1 MIELLLVPISAL
13 NQYAFCQRRC
23 WYMHVAHEFL
33 DNVHTIEGSLLHER
47 ADSGEATRRGDLQQ
61 IRSVYLYSLQYGLTG
76 KADLIEEQS
85 GEIDPVEF
93 KKGRRKT
100 GMHSRK
106 NLSLEGMET
115 SQGKGAGATEGTTGW
130 GNDQLQLC
138 AQALA
143 LEEMVGREIPR
154 GFLYY
159 AATGRRQEIQ
169 FTAALRQET
178 LETIAKVREL
188 LQTGAR
194 PPALYM
200 PKCKG
205 CSLYRVCLPRETTL
219 IKTTMAPRTMNG

>member
-1 MIELLLVPISAL
+1 MTEPLLVPISAL
-13 NQYAFCQRRC
+13 NQYAFCPRRC

-47 ADSGEATRRGDLQQ
+47 ADSGEATRRGDLLQ
-61 IRSVYLYSLQYGLTG
+61 IRSVYLYSLQYGVSG
-76 KADLIEEQS
+76 RADLIEEHS
-85 GEIDPVEF
+85 GEIYPIEY
-93 KKGRRKT
+93 KKGRR
-100 GMHSRK
+100 GD
-106 NLSLEGMET
+106 
-115 SQGKGAGATEGTTGW
+115 W
-130 GNDQLQLC
+130 GNDQIQLC

-143 LEEMVGREIPR
+143 LEEMLAREILR

-159 AATGRRQEIQ
+159 ATTGRRQEIH

-188 LQTGAR
+188 MQTGER

-205 CSLYRVCLPRETTL
+205 CSLYRVCLPRETAL
-219 IKTTMAPRTMNG
+219 IKTKMTSRTTNG